1 MLDGARIL
9 VAEDETLIAMD
20 IADHLESFGARV
32 IGPASTLREGI
43 RLASSEKFDA
53 ALLDFNL
60 FDGEVTPLLDALAR
74 GGVAIVVY
82 TGRGVPR
89 DLMARHPRLTIVP
102 KPAPMHRLIAELA
115 AAREASALYRAQD
128 RAL

>member
-20 IADHLESFGARV
+20 IADHLESFGAKV

-43 RLASSEKFDA
+43 RLASSEKFDT